1 MSLLLDALQRASEEK
16 EKLADARAAA
26 NDVAQS
32 EASVPQISSSPAFA
46 DLSLALESSLQLVED
61 VVTTPTVV
69 VGPSLDAL
77 ENAEVAIKPALS
89 ISPIALTPPADPPP
103 PPAAPAI
110 EQPTQAA
117 PKEVQAISVATP
129 SVSSTK
135 MAESAKPVTQP
146 HPSPTASSKVAR
158 EILDATAKKAKPPF
172 IRRPVVLG
180 LIAFIALAQGAYFL
194 GFMDSVFGTAGSPV
208 SSIAPI
214 AAPDTAINAT
224 APQPPATGT
233 EPMLAAD
240 VSSPVGA
247 GDTPLNA
254 RAVPSVAIAGA
265 VANSAIAKSAI
276 ARPTAKTSAAVAAK
290 APVPIFTTTP
300 APETNLDAAY
310 RALLDGRLDEAAR
323 DYRKA
328 LDKNPDERDALLGLA
343 YIAQRTDQHDDAR
356 IGYERVLRLEP
367 GHPGATSGLLTLAT
381 KSDPQMTATRAREM
395 VERNPE
401 SAVAL
406 STLGGLLAREGR
418 IAEAQQVYFK
428 ALSLEPDNALYAYN
442 LAVALDRMH
451 KYQQAQGYY
460 QRALMLAEKS
470 ATIDRAGFPTAEAQ
484 QRLLQ
489 LRERNGGS

>member
-1 MSLLLDALQRASEEK
+1 
-16 EKLADARAAA
+16 
-26 NDVAQS
+26 
-32 EASVPQISSSPAFA
+32 
-46 DLSLALESSLQLVED
+46 
-61 VVTTPTVV
+61 
-69 VGPSLDAL
+69 
-77 ENAEVAIKPALS
+77 
-89 ISPIALTPPADPPP
+89 
-103 PPAAPAI
+103 
-110 EQPTQAA
+110 
-117 PKEVQAISVATP
+117 
-129 SVSSTK
+129 
-135 MAESAKPVTQP
+135 
-146 HPSPTASSKVAR
+146 
-158 EILDATAKKAKPPF
+158 
-172 IRRPVVLG
+172 
-180 LIAFIALAQGAYFL
+180 
-194 GFMDSVFGTAGSPV
+194 
-208 SSIAPI
+208 
-214 AAPDTAINAT
+214 
-224 APQPPATGT
+224 
-233 EPMLAAD
+233 MLAAD

-254 RAVPSVAIAGA
+254 RPVPSVAIAGA

-470 ATIDRAGFPTAEAQ
+470 AAIDRAGFPTAEAQ